1 MRLLP
6 EPAGP
11 QDLASPN
18 FAPRVL
24 TALLRPWRTRTTE
37 PVSTPVE
44 ASTCATCPA
53 PCDEHGAAT
62 GAQPCPLMTLP
73 KGVRARVVAVGC
85 PMADASRLRCLG
97 VFEGAQVSV
106 VDRRGG
112 ILLDVRGSRLAL
124 DAAVAATIIA
134 LPLAN

>member
-1 MRLLP
+1 M
-6 EPAGP
+6 
-11 QDLASPN
+11 
-18 FAPRVL
+18 L
-24 TALLRPWRTRTTE
+24 TALLRPWRTSSKE
-37 PVSTPVE
+37 QVAAPSE
-44 ASTCATCPA
+44 ATACSTCPA
-53 PCDEHGAAT
+53 PCTEHGVEGT
-62 GAQPCPLMTLP
+62 QPCPLMTLP
-73 KGVRARVVAVGC
+73 RGVRARVVAVGC